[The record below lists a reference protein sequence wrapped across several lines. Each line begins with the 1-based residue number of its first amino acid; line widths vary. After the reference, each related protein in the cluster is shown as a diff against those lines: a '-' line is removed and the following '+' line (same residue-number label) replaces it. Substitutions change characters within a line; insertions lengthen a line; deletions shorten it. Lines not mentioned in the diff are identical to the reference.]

1 MTLLPVSFL
10 SVFPICVCV
19 VSQYMHHELC
29 IVCVRERESTFKVS
43 FMYLSLSI
51 SPYLARSHT
60 LSRCHSL
67 RPRHQQ
73 ARMRIAA
80 HAERVCGTEESGWPQ
95 TLRCLPQYALR
106 IVCDSVCRRAHTHDT
121 HTHTRHTH
129 TTFTQRNTHTHT
141 HKHSHT
147 DTHTRN
153 AHTHTLLY
161 LLCLTYSF
169 PQLIIK
175 LFKQYFCGAILA
187 SQTEMVPLTEV

>member
-29 IVCVRERESTFKVS
+29 ILCVRERESTFKVS

-106 IVCDSVCRRAHTHDT
+106 IVCDSVCRRARTHTT
-121 HTHTRHTH
+121 YTHTRHTH
-129 TTFTQRNTHTHT
+129 NSLSLSLSLSLNHTHT
-141 HKHSHT
+141 R
-147 DTHTRN
+147 THTYTHACILFHSCISDLRRKNNWACDYIYLRN
-153 AHTHTLLY
+153 KRIRQVV
-161 LLCLTYSF
+161 S
-169 PQLIIK
+169 
-175 LFKQYFCGAILA
+175 
-187 SQTEMVPLTEV
+187 S